1 MSIIETITLFGI
13 MVVLAAMPSTSVAL
27 VVTRSATLGRGN
39 GFAVAAGIVLG
50 DLIFIILAMLGLSVV
65 AETMSG
71 LFMVIKYLGALYLLW
86 FGFSLL
92 KSKGKTTIMVDST
105 REKGNIVTSF
115 LAGFILTLGD
125 VKAIV
130 FYVSIFPVFIDLSA
144 LQATEVLIVL
154 FVTVVS
160 VGGVKVIYA
169 LSAIKVATAARELK
183 FENTA
188 RKTAGGLMV
197 AAGAYLIVK
206 A

>member
-1 MSIIETITLFGI
+1 
-13 MVVLAAMPSTSVAL
+13 VLAAMPSTSVAL

>member
-13 MVVLAAMPSTSVAL
+13 MVVLAVMPSTSVAL
-27 VVTRSATLGRGN
+27 VVTRSATLGVGN
-39 GFAVAAGIVLG
+39 GFAVAVGIILG
-50 DLIFIILAMLGLSVV
+50 DLVFIMLAILGLSVV
-65 AETMSG
+65 AETMGG

-86 FGFSLL
+86 LGFSLF
-92 KSKGKTTIMVDST
+92 KARNKTTITVNST
-105 REKGNIVTSF
+105 REKGNLVTSF

-130 FYVSIFPVFIDLSA
+130 FYVSLFPVFIDLSA
-144 LQATEVLIVL
+144 LQVTEVLIII

-160 VGGVKVIYA
+160 VGGVKALYA
-169 LSAIKVATAARELK
+169 LSATKVANYARELK

-197 AAGAYLIVK
+197 GAGTYLIVK